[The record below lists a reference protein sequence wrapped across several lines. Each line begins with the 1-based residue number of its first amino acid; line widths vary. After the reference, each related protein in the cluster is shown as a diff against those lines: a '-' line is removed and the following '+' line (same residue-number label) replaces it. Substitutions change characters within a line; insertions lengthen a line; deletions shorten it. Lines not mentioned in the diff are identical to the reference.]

1 CMLASVPLTDSPSPY
16 VYTLSLHD
24 ALPIFGSL
32 HDPGFD
38 VATIPVACF
47 TPVDRHHR
55 GFYRLVVYHSP
66 VARGGH
72 RLISH
77 HRDTGLAGSGDCYSG
92 GFPTVITGGMRSV
105 TVAQAVQYWFK
116 LSALL
121 IPTIFIV
128 LRLGVGDADFIPDLG
143 NAFDVD
149 LVNDSESST
158 YRTISLVAALILG
171 TLGLSHVLVRF
182 YTNPDGG
189 SA

>member
-1 CMLASVPLTDSPSPY
+1 PAIV
-16 VYTLSLHD
+16 
-24 ALPIFGSL
+24 I
-32 HDPGFD
+32 
-38 VATIPVACF
+38 
-47 TPVDRHHR
+47 
-55 GFYRLVVYHSP
+55 LVV
-66 VARGGH
+66 
-72 RLISH
+72 L
-77 HRDTGLAGSGDCYSG
+77 
-92 GFPTVITGGMRSV
+92 PTVITGGMRSV

-171 TLGLSHVLVRF
+171 TLGLSRSEEHTSELQSRFDLVCRLLLEKK
-182 YTNPDGG
+182 NKK
-189 SA
+189 